1 MQLSL
6 LDWQPEPVPTA
17 AATTHPAPTTSSRVL
32 QVWRC
37 THGKWHY
44 TGQMGFEH
52 ALTLRPGDRALPFG
66 AVPELVASTTEA
78 AVAPLES
85 AVQPSQYRRTV
96 FKMHFQKE
104 MCGVSVA
111 GLLHCPSLLFWL
123 AELAAIALA
132 ECPQCQW
139 FVSYQ
144 ETRNAYRNG
153 AKS

>member
-1 MQLSL
+1 MQQLSL
-6 LDWQPEPVPTA
+6 LDLQPEPVQKV
-17 AATTHPAPTTSSRVL
+17 AATAKPTLPTSNQVL

-123 AELAAIALA
+123 AELAAIALT
-132 ECPQCQW
+132 ECHQCQW
-139 FVSYQ
+139 FLNYQ
-144 ETRNAYRNG
+144 ETQNAGRKG
-153 AKS
+153 AN